1 MGFEIAPEIL
11 EMNPRV
17 VLIAGKTAKGP
28 TVPNW
33 VNIQERAEDLVKKN
47 GGCLQF
53 ESDRYYRYGIIL
65 DEDMLCVDVDVHE
78 GQPSG
83 YVALMEIEKECGVNL
98 FNEASLVVES
108 PSGGSHLFFTK
119 DAGTKLPKSVKEYK
133 GLDWLSKGAQVIG
146 AGSRHVSNGKPYIV
160 TRSSEKGPQPIP
172 EIVVDLVKASPSLS
186 VADRGIL
193 FQDRE
198 GSGDSPLDDFNRSPR
213 AIQVIVRLME
223 DAGYS
228 FIRKQD
234 HFEFV
239 RPGKTSSHA
248 ISGTLGR
255 VNTAGNPYLHNFS
268 TSDCTFPADSISL
281 SEAYRLITLSS
292 RDDLPS
298 ELAAIGF
305 GEKKRFDQYA
315 DPLFHGLFEGKE
327 RHMKYIK
334 SGEQIEREYP
344 TIGFGDLVGTS
355 EAKRRGWVIENL
367 LRRGEVMNIIAAP
380 KVGKSWMVYGLSLSM
395 ACGKEFIGYK
405 SSKNLKVLICDNEL
419 HREELAWRVQQVA
432 RSLGVNPA
440 GGIEFTLLRG
450 SDVDVDAL
458 DRKIDEVG
466 GSRFDVVVIDAFYRI
481 LPRGMSEND
490 NAAMTQIFNK
500 LDAIARKNDTA
511 VINIHHS
518 SKGNQADKGVTD
530 VGAGAGA
537 ISRAADTHLVIRQH
551 VEDNHVVIE
560 AVTRSGISPS
570 PVTAE
575 FKFPLWIHKPDMEPI
590 VMSFDAARGKVN
602 ESRKDERQEK
612 VDEVIA
618 WIKEYEDKNNSQP
631 VSTEIYDGCKLSTWG
646 VARTFKVNLKRM
658 VSDGLIKEVP
668 TKEGVPNRYTTKVS
682 TPQ

>member
-17 VLIAGKTAKGP
+17 VLIAGKKAKGP

-33 VNIQERAEDLVKKN
+33 VNIQERAEDLVRKN

-53 ESDRYYRYGIIL
+53 ESDQYFRYGIIL
-65 DEDMLCVDVDVHE
+65 DEDMLCVDIDVHE
-78 GQPSG
+78 GQANG
-83 YVALMEIEKECGVNL
+83 YEALMDIERECGVNL
-98 FNEASLVVES
+98 MKEASLVVES

-119 DAGTKLPKSVKEYK
+119 DPSQKIPKSVKDYK
-133 GLDWLSKGAQVIG
+133 GIDWLSKGAQVIG
-146 AGSRHVSNGKPYIV
+146 AGSRHVSNGKPYTV
-160 TRSSEKGPQPIP
+160 TMYDADGIQPVP
-172 EIVVDLVKASPSLS
+172 GVVVDLIMAAPSLS
-186 VADRGIL
+186 VADRSIL
-193 FQDRE
+193 LPSIERQAE
-198 GSGDSPLDDFNRSPR
+198 SPLDDFNNSPK

-239 RPGKTSSHA
+239 RPGKTSTHA

-255 VNTAGNPYLHNFS
+255 INTSGSPYLHNFS
-268 TSDCTFPADSISL
+268 TSDHTFPAESISL
-281 SEAYRLITLSS
+281 SEAYRLMTLSS

-298 ELAAIGF
+298 ELAALGF

-334 SGEQIEREYP
+334 SGEQIEKEYP
-344 TIGFGDLVGTS
+344 TIGFDDLVGTG

-432 RSLGVNPA
+432 KALGVDPG

-551 VEDNHVVIE
+551 VEDDHVVIE

-575 FKFPLWIHKPDMEPI
+575 FKFPLWVHKPDMDPI
-590 VMSFDAARGKVN
+590 VMSFDAARDKMN
-602 ESRKDERQEK
+602 SKRKDERQEK

-618 WIKEYEDKNNSQP
+618 WMKEYESENDSPPCVND
-631 VSTEIYDGCKLSTWG
+631 IYDACKLSTWG
-646 VARTFKVNLKRM
+646 VSRTFKKNIKKM
-658 VSDGLIKEVP
+658 ESDGLVKEVP
-668 TKEGVPNRYTTKVS
+668 TKDGTPNRYTAKVI
-682 TPQ
+682 TP